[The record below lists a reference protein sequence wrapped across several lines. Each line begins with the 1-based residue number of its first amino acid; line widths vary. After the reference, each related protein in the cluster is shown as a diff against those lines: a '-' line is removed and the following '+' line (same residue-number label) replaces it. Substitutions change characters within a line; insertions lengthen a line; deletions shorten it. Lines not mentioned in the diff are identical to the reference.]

1 MSVRV
6 GAPDSDA
13 IEYVCTRVLVH
24 IQFCVCVAL
33 RLSRLRVSACCVHIC
48 RPSLASVSC
57 FRTSLYVSLCPGHYE
72 DAYAFVCA
80 SAPVVCLVDFSL
92 YVCLR
97 VTFVFLFAP
106 KFLNCFVSPR
116 GFVFVAL
123 CSVYFSAPLCVC
135 IREHGYVDVEFS
147 SHTLRP
153 LVFTQCGKS

>member
-1 MSVRV
+1 M
-6 GAPDSDA
+6 
-13 IEYVCTRVLVH
+13 
-24 IQFCVCVAL
+24 
-33 RLSRLRVSACCVHIC
+33 
-48 RPSLASVSC
+48 
-57 FRTSLYVSLCPGHYE
+57 
-72 DAYAFVCA
+72 
-80 SAPVVCLVDFSL
+80 
-92 YVCLR
+92 CLR

-135 IREHGYVDVEFS
+135 ILEHGYVDVEFF